1 MAFEI
6 ESNRGEAK
14 LQSVSECKPD
24 FEKQAANQKKKLEI
38 INKLKDAL
46 AEFIKLGDTYAF
58 RNVTSLAELYGG
70 VCLKK
75 ISYEGRYNELLK
87 LVEKNQ

>member
-1 MAFEI
+1 MSFEI
-6 ESNRGEAK
+6 ESGNESKMIGT
-14 LQSVSECKPD
+14 SECKPD
-24 FEKQAANQKKKLEI
+24 FEKQAANQKKKLGT
-38 INKLKDAL
+38 INKLKEAL

-75 ISYEGRYNELLK
+75 MSYEDRYNELLK